1 MDLETVLYSVADGVA
16 RIVLNRPDKHNAL
29 NHQLMDDLDAAL
41 DAAER
46 DQEVRVVEIS
56 GAGPSFCS
64 GYDLKGSYY
73 ITPPTEDGVW
83 TAETALAALRDVE
96 ARYQRLWNLPK
107 PTVAKIHGNCL
118 AAGCYL
124 QLVCDISVAAED
136 ARFGHPASR
145 WGGVSSMPMWQLV
158 MGVKN
163 ARYLLMTGRIVDGRE
178 AERLGLITLAVP
190 AAELEA
196 TVDGIVQDLRAV
208 SPEGSY
214 ISKEGLNTALEIMG
228 VGALFRYHGQLN
240 ALGRLRHREAADP
253 SAMLK
258 ELKGDRR

>member
-1 MDLETVLYSVADGVA
+1 MNLETVLYSVSDGFA
-16 RIVLNRPDKHNAL
+16 RIVMNRPDKHNAL
-29 NHQLMDDLDAAL
+29 DYQLLDDLDAAF
-41 DAAER
+41 DAAEADPEAR
-46 DQEVRVVEIS
+46 AVVLS

-83 TAETALAALRDVE
+83 TADTALAALRGIE
-96 ARYQRLWNLPK
+96 ARYQRIWNFPK

-124 QLVCDISVAAED
+124 QLVCDISVATED
-136 ARFGHPASR
+136 ARLGHPASL
-145 WGGVSSMPMWQLV
+145 WGGVSSMPLWQVV

-178 AERLGLITLAVP
+178 AERLGLVTLAVP
-190 AAELEA
+190 AAELDA
-196 TVDGIVQDLRAV
+196 TVDGIVQDLV
-208 SPEGSY
+208 VVPLEGSY

-240 ALGRLRHREAADP
+240 ALGRLRHGERTDP
-253 SAMLK
+253 TEMLK
-258 ELKGDRR
+258 QLKGKRR